1 MKTRPALSSVLC
13 VLLIGLPF
21 YVAGQESLI
30 EPGTYRGIASDRR
43 AYRVGD
49 ILTVNVLEAARARS
63 GAATDA
69 NSDVRLR
76 ASAATDGYQGSA
88 TGSLAAGTTGGAET
102 SRVGELRTQLSVRVV
117 EVQPDGTMAVEGA
130 QSLVINGE
138 DQRIVLSGLVR
149 PDDIQADNSLWSHRL
164 ANARVE
170 FSGSGVVSQ
179 SQRQSVVYKV
189 LKWLRLL

>member
-1 MKTRPALSSVLC
+1 MRTKSTLSGALC
-13 VLLIGLPF
+13 VLLAASPLW
-21 YVAGQESLI
+21 VAAQESLI
-30 EPGTYRGIASDRR
+30 EPGTYRGIAADRR
-43 AYRVGD
+43 AYRAGD

-76 ASAATDGYQGSA
+76 ASAVTNGYQGNA

-102 SRVGELRTQLSVRVV
+102 SRVGELRTQLSVRVI
-117 EVQPDGTMAVEGA
+117 EVQVDGTMLVEGA
-130 QSLVINGE
+130 QSLIINGE

-149 PDDIQADNSLWSHRL
+149 PDDIQADNSVWSHRL
-164 ANARVE
+164 ANASVE

-179 SQRQSVVYKV
+179 SQRQSIVYKV
-189 LKWLRLL
+189 LKWMRLL